1 MHGKLSAIAL
11 ITILLSLPVQT
22 LVCERMWAQE
32 QSDRKMQAGKLLSQ
46 GLQRYRSGQYE
57 AAFQAWQRALQIYQ
71 DIKDRAG
78 ESKVLNNLGIAYY
91 SLGQFTKAVPLFQ
104 QRLTISRELND
115 RQAEAYAL
123 DSLGLNYIQLGQYKQ
138 AIAVY
143 QPAIEILRQLNDRK
157 NEGNALGNLGIA
169 YREIGNYAKAIAFH
183 QQQLAITREIRD
195 RAGEGRALGGLAI
208 AYRELGQYEKAIS
221 LYQQDLAIARELQ
234 DLSGQARALNNL
246 GTAYSNLAKYPQA
259 IVLYKQSLE
268 IFRTLKDRNGEGRT
282 LGNIGNDYRQ
292 LGQYEQAIV
301 FLEQQLTIARN
312 IRDIATEGKASAGL
326 GITYNRLRKYEK
338 AFFFY
343 QQDLAIA
350 RQIKDRSGQGRALN
364 NLGVLLGDLGQP
376 ELATLYYKQSVNIQ
390 ESIRQDI
397 RGLSKDEQRSF
408 LGTVAGTYRS
418 LADLLLKQGRVM
430 EALQIID
437 LLKIQEL
444 EDYLKNVK
452 GNDRTAQ
459 GLGILEPEEKISRQ
473 LSKASFNEI
482 PLLNR
487 ELAQKLQQIPP
498 AEINK
503 APEYLQKLPQGVVL
517 IYPLVLLDRLEIV
530 VFAANSIPT
539 ARTVAIAKPDLE
551 VLISDFHADLKDP
564 SSEDIKTSAK
574 KLYDLLIKPI
584 ESDLKQ
590 ANANTIL
597 YAPDGVLRY
606 IPLATLYNGKQWLV
620 EKYRINNL
628 ISYSLLDLDRQP
640 LNDLTI
646 LAGAFGGKAG
656 ESKFGLGGLPASI
669 IEVENIA
676 STFPATSKYVE
687 QNFTSQAIRDK
698 TTGKAIIHLATHA
711 EFKNGSPFDSYL
723 LFGDGSKLTLAEVND
738 LKLKDTQLVVLSAC
752 QTGLGSLGTGTEIL
766 GFGYQVHRA
775 GAKASIASLW
785 KVSDGG
791 TQILM
796 SAFYDNLR
804 KANIDVS
811 TSLREAQLSMI
822 NRNIKE
828 DAVNY
833 NHPYF
838 WSAFVLIS
846 NSL

>member
-1 MHGKLSAIAL
+1 MHGKLIVIGL
-11 ITILLSLPVQT
+11 ITILSSLPMQA
-22 LVCERMWAQE
+22 LVCDRLWAQE
-32 QSDRKMQAGKLLSQ
+32 QSDRKTQAGKLLNQ

-57 AAFQAWQRALQIYQ
+57 AAFQSWQRALQIYQ

-91 SLGQFTKAVPLFQ
+91 SLGQFAKAVPLFQ

-143 QPAIEILRQLNDRK
+143 QSAVEILHQLNDRI

-169 YREIGNYAKAIAFH
+169 YRELGNYAKAIAFH
-183 QQQLAITREIRD
+183 QQQLAITREISD

-208 AYRELGQYEKAIS
+208 AYRELGQYEKAIA
-221 LYQQDLAIARELQ
+221 LYQQDLVIARELQ

-246 GTAYSNLAKYPQA
+246 GTAYSNLEQYPQA
-259 IVLYKQSLE
+259 IVLYKQGLE
-268 IFRTLKDRNGEGRT
+268 ILRSLKDRSGEGRT
-282 LGNIGNDYRQ
+282 LGNIGNGYRQ
-292 LGQYEQAIV
+292 LGQYEQAIA

-312 IRDIATEGKASAGL
+312 IRDIASEGKAASGL
-326 GITYNRLRKYEK
+326 GIAYNRLRKYEK
-338 AFFFY
+338 AFVFY

-350 RQIKDRSGQGRALN
+350 RQLKDRNGEGRALN
-364 NLGVLLGDLGQP
+364 NLGVLLGDLAQP
-376 ELATLYYKQSVNIQ
+376 ELAILYYKQSVNIQ

-397 RGLSKDEQRSF
+397 RGLSKEEQRSF

-444 EDYLKNVK
+444 EDYLQNVK

-459 GLGILEPEEKISRQ
+459 GMRILEPESKISRQ
-473 LSKASFNEI
+473 LATTSFAQI
-482 PLLNR
+482 PVLNR
-487 ELAQKLQQIPP
+487 ELTQQIQQIAPS
-498 AEINK
+498 EINK
-503 APEYLQKLPQGVVL
+503 APAYLQKLPQGVVL

-530 VFAANSIPT
+530 IFAANSIPT
-539 ARTVAIAKPDLE
+539 ARTVAIAKPQLEELIADFRTDL
-551 VLISDFHADLKDP
+551 HDP

-574 KLYDLLIKPI
+574 KLYELLIKPI

-590 ANANTIL
+590 ANATTIL
-597 YAPDGVLRY
+597 YAPDGILRY
-606 IPLATLYNGKQWLV
+606 IPLATLYDGKQWLV
-620 EKYRINNL
+620 ERYRINNL
-628 ISYSLLDLDRQP
+628 ISYSLLDRDRQS

-646 LAGAFGGKAG
+646 LAGAFGGKTG
-656 ESKFGLGGLPASI
+656 EIKFGLVGLPSSVT
-669 IEVENIA
+669 EVENIA
-676 STFPATSKYVE
+676 STFPKANKYIE
-687 QNFTSQAIRDK
+687 QNFTSHAIRDK
-698 TTGKAIIHLATHA
+698 AAGNAIIHLATHA
-711 EFKNGSPFDSYL
+711 EFKNGSPFESYL

-785 KVSDGG
+785 KVSDNG

-804 KANIDVS
+804 KANIDIS

-828 DAVNY
+828 GSVNY